1 MASAA
6 KGNEMATRAYI
17 LIETEVGRA
26 RDALTSLRG
35 MDNVL
40 QADIITGVYDLIALA
55 EAEDM
60 VALVDLVTAQ
70 VQNIEGVERTITCV
84 AA

>member
-1 MASAA
+1 MA
-6 KGNEMATRAYI
+6 MRAYI
-17 LIETEVGRA
+17 LIETRVGEAKGVLSALRA
-26 RDALTSLRG
+26 
-35 MDNVL
+35 MDNVAE
-40 QADIITGVYDLIALA
+40 ADIITGTYDLIALA

-70 VQNIEGVERTITCV
+70 VQNIDGVERTITCV

>member
-1 MASAA
+1 
-6 KGNEMATRAYI
+6 MATRAYI
-17 LIETEVGRA
+17 LIETTVGRA
-26 RDALTSLRG
+26 RDVLTALRG
-35 MDNVL
+35 IENVSG
-40 QADIITGVYDLIALA
+40 ADIITGTYDLIALA
-55 EAEDM
+55 EADDM

>member
-1 MASAA
+1 MAA
-6 KGNEMATRAYI
+6 RAYI

-26 RDALTSLRG
+26 RHVLADLRA
-35 MDNVL
+35 MANVL
-40 QADIITGVYDLIALA
+40 EADIITGSYDLIALA
-55 EAEDM
+55 EADDM

-70 VQNIEGVERTITCV
+70 VQSIGGVQRTITCV

>member
-1 MASAA
+1 MVA
-6 KGNEMATRAYI
+6 KAYI
-17 LIETEVGRA
+17 LIETKVGQAREVLRA
-26 RDALTSLRG
+26 LRG
-35 MDNVL
+35 MDNVAA
-40 QADIITGVYDLIALA
+40 ADIITGNYDVIALA

-70 VQNIEGVERTITCV
+70 VQKIDGVERTITCV

>member
-1 MASAA
+1 MAA
-6 KGNEMATRAYI
+6 RAYI
-17 LIETEVGRA
+17 LIETQVGQAREVLNALRA
-26 RDALTSLRG
+26 
-35 MDNVL
+35 MDSVAE
-40 QADIITGVYDLIALA
+40 ADIITGNYDLIALA

-70 VQNIEGVERTITCV
+70 VQGISGIERTITCV

>member
-1 MASAA
+1 MAA
-6 KGNEMATRAYI
+6 RAYI
-17 LIETEVGRA
+17 LIEAKVGA
-26 RDALTSLRG
+26 AKDVLAALRV
-35 MDNVL
+35 MDNV
-40 QADIITGVYDLIALA
+40 AESDVITGTYDLIALA

-60 VALVDLVTAQ
+60 VALVELVTAQ